1 MKLRSAPLD
10 DVFQE
15 VQFTLDDDGG
25 RLARAVR
32 RSATWT
38 YRLHK
43 VILLVICKF
52 PWRRGALTGHPEVH
66 ELFTLSDKELEQAW
80 RQR

>member
-15 VQFTLDDDGG
+15 VQLTLDEDGG

-32 RSATWT
+32 RSATWI
-38 YRLHK
+38 YRAHK
-43 VILLVICKF
+43 AILLAICKF
-52 PWRRGALTGHPEVH
+52 PWHR
-66 ELFTLSDKELEQAW
+66 W
-80 RQR
+80 RAR